1 MTESETPSAETPA
14 SAPPPAEAAAPSPE
28 AAAEAAP
35 KPAAEA
41 APKPAAEAA
50 PQPAA
55 EAAPKPAAEA
65 APQPAAEAA
74 RQPAAEAAP
83 QPAAEA
89 APQPATEPKNKQDA
103 AQGEPKKKNKK
114 GKKELKKEAKKA
126 ESSEAEPDEP
136 KFSELGLHPDLAR
149 AVAELGYET
158 PTPIQAGA
166 IPPLLA
172 GRDLLGQAQ
181 TGTGKTAAFALPLLH
196 RIDPDK
202 RGVQAIVLAPTREL
216 ALQVAE
222 AVRAYGKHLG
232 ERGVQVLPIYGGAPY
247 HPQLKALRRGVP
259 VVVGTPGRVKDHLER
274 GSLDL
279 SNVGF
284 FGLDEADEML
294 KMGFIDD
301 VEWILE
307 HAPDTAQTA
316 LFSAT
321 MPGPIR
327 RVADRF
333 LTNPADVKIKQK
345 TLTVANCEQ
354 LSLRLNGLQAKNF
367 AIERILEAEEHEA
380 VLIFT
385 RTQMATADL
394 AERLMSRGY
403 PAEAIHGGMGQA
415 NREAVVR
422 RLRARAT
429 QVVVATDVA
438 ARGLDVDHITLV
450 INFDIPRDQ
459 EVYVH
464 RVGRTG
470 RAGRV
475 GKAITFWQPR
485 EQRLLRSIERY
496 SGQQMTPTRLPQ
508 QHEVLDIR
516 RARLAKQIVDLASEG
531 LEDFGEWV
539 EAFGNDLDPSQI
551 AAAALR
557 LAWGDGP
564 LSVPPEPERKP
575 REREERPRRERD
587 DTDYGPE
594 TEIVLPIGR
603 MGRVRPGDI
612 VGAIA
617 NEADLPGSV
626 VGNINIVERVTFVS
640 VPTQHVERI
649 LEALEGVRIRGR
661 VIHPRRADDRAPRD
675 HDDRGGG
682 GGYQN
687 DRGGGG
693 GGYRNDRGGGGGYRN
708 DRGGGGYQGNRDGGG
723 GGGYRNDRGGGGGGY
738 RNDRGGGGGG
748 YRNDRGGGG
757 GGDRNDRGGGG
768 GYQGNRDGGG
778 GGYQGNRDGGG
789 GYQGNRDG
797 GGDDRGPSQDGGAR
811 ASGPWEDR
819 KKDWQKKKNFKKK
832 DFQKAFKK
840 GFKKGSKGEKRE
852 GDKGAWKKKDTPPS
866 GD

>member
-14 SAPPPAEAAAPSPE
+14 SDPPPA
-28 AAAEAAP
+28 AAAEAEAP
-35 KPAAEA
+35 ETAEAPAEEAPAGEAAASESAPAEAPSEPAAETPSEPAAEA
-41 APKPAAEAA
+41 PSEPAAEAA
-50 PQPAA
+50 PQ
-55 EAAPKPAAEA
+55 
-65 APQPAAEAA
+65 
-74 RQPAAEAAP
+74 
-83 QPAAEA
+83 
-89 APQPATEPKNKQDA
+89 D
-103 AQGEPKKKNKK
+103 GEKK
-114 GKKELKKEAKKA
+114 GKKKDKKKKKKDKQ
-126 ESSEAEPDEP
+126 DEP
-136 KFSELGLHPDLAR
+136 KTEEEPANDPKFADLGLHADLAR

-166 IPPLLA
+166 IPPLLE

-196 RIDPDK
+196 RIDPDRK
-202 RGVQAIVLAPTREL
+202 GVQAIVLAPTREL

-259 VVVGTPGRVKDHLER
+259 VVIGTPGRVKDHLDR

-279 SNVGF
+279 SKVCF

-307 HAPDTAQTA
+307 HAPDDAQTA

-333 LTNPADVKIKQK
+333 LTDPVDVKIKQK

-354 LSLRLNGLQAKNF
+354 LSLRLKGLQSKYF
-367 AIERILEAEEHEA
+367 AVERLLEAEEHEA
-380 VLIFT
+380 ILIFT

-403 PAEAIHGGMGQA
+403 PAEAIHGGMSQA

-470 RAGRV
+470 RAGRT

-508 QHEVLDIR
+508 QSEVLDIR
-516 RARLAKQIVDLASEG
+516 RARLAQQIVALASEG
-531 LEDFGEWV
+531 LEDFKEWV
-539 EAFGNDLDPSQI
+539 DAFGNDLDASQI

-564 LSVPPEPERKP
+564 LSVPPEPEKP
-575 REREERPRRERD
+575 HREHREREERPRRQRD

-617 NEADLPGSV
+617 NEADLPGGV

-640 VPTQHVERI
+640 VPSQHVERI

-661 VIHPRRADDRAPRD
+661 VIHPRRADDRPPRD
-675 HDDRGGG
+675 RD
-682 GGYQN
+682 

-693 GGYRNDRGGGGGYRN
+693 GGYRGRDDRGGGGHRGSGGYRGR
-708 DRGGGGYQGNRDGGG
+708 DDRDGGG
-723 GGGYRNDRGGGGGGY
+723 YRGHDDRGGGGGGY
-738 RNDRGGGGGG
+738 RGRDDRGGGGYRGRDDRGGGGYRGRDDRGGGGYRGRDDRGGGGGG
-748 YRNDRGGGG
+748 GYRGHDDR
-757 GGDRNDRGGGG
+757 GGG
-768 GYQGNRDGGG
+768 GYQGRDRDEGGDRDRDNRGGG
-778 GGYQGNRDGGG
+778 
-789 GYQGNRDG
+789 
-797 GGDDRGPSQDGGAR
+797 R
-811 ASGPWEDR
+811 ASGPWEAR

-840 GFKKGSKGEKRE
+840 GFKKGKGEK
-852 GDKGAWKKKDTPPS
+852 GGWKKKDGDPPKQ
-866 GD
+866 D